1 LIFIP
6 EMSQFEEMAGVYREI
21 IVISDD
27 SEDEQEEMPH
37 EEEEELQEQ
46 EVPYEEVQ
54 QQEVPYEEVPYEE
67 VPYEEVPYEEVPYEE
82 EAYDEEV
89 QQEEVPHEE
98 VQQEVQ
104 QEEVPHE
111 EVQQEEEEEDEEEEN
126 ENTFHTGP
134 PGHTPAP
141 SPLFIGHG
149 PSQTKRRF
157 DEVNELQ
164 CCICLTEEGLT
175 HDNCVLFICSHYLCR
190 PCYDRLNG
198 SCSSSSPIC
207 PMCRGEIDPDESV
220 IRRLKF

>member
-1 LIFIP
+1 
-6 EMSQFEEMAGVYREI
+6 MSQFEEMAGVYREI

-67 VPYEEVPYEEVPYEE
+67 
-82 EAYDEEV
+82 EAYDE
-89 QQEEVPHEE
+89 
-98 VQQEVQ
+98 EVQ